1 MSDESQGTVSPDEVR
16 IRRAPRVPI
25 FLVLGAVLGAV
36 VTLIITASRP
46 VDPSVGFGALYGYFL
61 LYGVPAGLVVGG
73 VVAVVLD
80 RVASR
85 RARTVMLER
94 ESVELPDDDVGSSD
108 GEPAAGASGAGPPAA
123 LDSGADARD

>member
-1 MSDESQGTVSPDEVR
+1 MSDEPQGTTAPDQVR

-36 VTLIITASRP
+36 VTLVVTLSRP
-46 VDPSVGFGALYGYFL
+46 IDPSVGFGPLYGYFL

-73 VVAVVLD
+73 LVAVLLD

-85 RARTVMLER
+85 RARTVVMER
-94 ESVELPDDDVGSSD
+94 ESTERESLEPSD
-108 GEPAAGASGAGPPAA
+108 S
-123 LDSGADARD
+123 DS